1 MGIHR
6 ATQDLHVK
14 ILQQDATS
22 QCGWRAPGCKQAVQF
37 HCFIAQ
43 NVPKMC
49 THKTYILKTKICLWP
64 SSAFSILRSSAH
76 QLRSPIMDIDSCGL
90 LFNPWMACLLQAGRE
105 INADDSIFSQE
116 LPRSQTC
123 QKAIYTVQSENKVA
137 VAFSNTV

>member
-22 QCGWRAPGCKQAVQF
+22 QRGWRAPGCKQAVQF
-37 HCFIAQ
+37 HCFMAQ

-49 THKTYILKTKICLWP
+49 THKTYILKMKICLWP

-90 LFNPWMACLLQAGRE
+90 LFNPGWLACYRLGGKSMLMTV
-105 INADDSIFSQE
+105 FSA
-116 LPRSQTC
+116 RSCPEVKPVKKPFT
-123 QKAIYTVQSENKVA
+123 KSK
-137 VAFSNTV
+137 